1 MEPLG
6 FISQSTENIFKFLFI
21 NGLVLIGVG
30 MFYPLQ
36 ISNDID
42 LKIVDY
48 NKKVN
53 LLNNEISVLANDIDN
68 LDKLVESRISIS
80 KKLVEKRNNTLSLS
94 EKAEIA
100 EKISDMKLE
109 TNKSFQQ
116 IKKNEQEQDKN
127 TILVKGDLQVVS
139 HLEAQ
144 QKVYDTYCTVFLI
157 VGIFLGVF
165 GFLGWAITTYYI
177 VDKDYHDYQERK
189 KNRQSITPP
198 NVEPTEPSTNVTTP
212 TE

>member
-1 MEPLG
+1 VEPLG

-127 TILVKGDLQVVS
+127 TIIVKGDLQVVS

-144 QKVYDTYCTVFLI
+144 QKVYDTYCTVFLV
-157 VGIFLGVF
+157 VGILLGLF
-165 GFLGWAITTYYI
+165 GFLGWAVTTYYT

-189 KNRQSITPP
+189 KNRQSTTPP
-198 NVEPTEPSTNVTTP
+198 NVEPTEP
-212 TE
+212 